1 MQPPSP
7 PLVQARQLSYSY
19 ADGTLALDNIN
30 FEMSAGETVILLGA
44 NGSGKTTFVLHL
56 NGLLLGQGQVTVGG
70 VAVRKETLTDVR
82 RRVGVVFQNSDEQ
95 LFMSSVLE
103 DVAFGPQN
111 LGLPPEQAYDLAQ
124 KMLERVGLPDAGRK
138 VPYHLSSGEKKRVAI
153 AGVLAMQPEVLILDE
168 PTVYLDP
175 PGQRT
180 LISLLRELP
189 QPKIIVT
196 HDMVLA
202 RAVGTRAVFFSKG
215 RIAGQGTVASVI
227 EEFRWDAGGDQ
238 PITSVPSGLTGED

>member
-7 PLVQARQLSYSY
+7 PLVQVRQLSYTY

-30 FEMSAGETVILLGA
+30 FDMSAGETVVLLGA

-56 NGLLLGQGQVTVGG
+56 NGLLLGPGHVTVGG
-70 VAVRKETLTDVR
+70 VVVRKETLTEVR

-111 LGLPPEQAYDLAQ
+111 LGIPPSQAYAVAQ
-124 KMLERVGLPDAGRK
+124 QMLERVGLPDAGHK

-153 AGVLAMQPEVLILDE
+153 AGVLAMQPDVLILDE

-180 LISLLRELP
+180 LIGLLRELP

-215 RIAGQGTVASVI
+215 RIAGEGKVASVI
-227 EEFRWDAGGDQ
+227 EEFQWDASDDQ
-238 PITSVPSGLTGED
+238 PIGPSACAPPV